1 MAAPTRRKHGHV
13 AGLRRRPFNPTMV
26 DKPSGLI
33 EEPDEDEVPAESV
46 EAVDVGVADAADV
59 AEDAEDDVPAEI
71 NQPAAAEVGQ
81 EQPTEP
87 ENVAEPEPVATETV
101 EAEPAEA
108 VGAEAQP
115 EAVEEETAEEDAAEA
130 QPEAVEEETAEE
142 DAAEPVE
149 AVTDAEHL
157 SEANEE
163 STEGDPESAEVAEY
177 DEYEEQ
183 SAEVTEDDEEGAEA
197 AEHDEDSAE
206 ADPHADLFAWLAGD
220 GESLA
225 DLLGTAKPPEP
236 YTPVPLPVPFP
247 APRPLARPPRLDRQ
261 SFRRA
266 TDTRPTAAP
275 LTPPPSSPGRPGV
288 AAPPPRPAPVNVRP
302 KPKHRRRTAVLI
314 AAVIVA
320 MAVVAGVLAL
330 VIPGSSNDNGTTGQG
345 NSTSPIP
352 PPVQTAE
359 PVVWVKQNLPS
370 SAAIIAPAALVPSL
384 QAAGYTTVYADDALK
399 GLTLADV
406 KYIVGEPAVAPG
418 AGDLEKFVNAT
429 APLAYFGTGSTQTMV
444 GEVFGGGTAAMAK
457 AMVADTKLRVQ
468 EGSALLKNPNVHT
481 DVAMRKVL
489 ANGLLD
495 ARAGALIV
503 SLAVG
508 RQVTVTN
515 PIRSAPE
522 AAAGL
527 PYRIFTVSIPDTVFL
542 DNSLRRASPKYKP
555 ASVVVLGPI
564 ERRLIWTPAV
574 APDKPFR

>member
-1 MAAPTRRKHGHV
+1 
-13 AGLRRRPFNPTMV
+13 
-26 DKPSGLI
+26 
-33 EEPDEDEVPAESV
+33 
-46 EAVDVGVADAADV
+46 
-59 AEDAEDDVPAEI
+59 
-71 NQPAAAEVGQ
+71 
-81 EQPTEP
+81 
-87 ENVAEPEPVATETV
+87 
-101 EAEPAEA
+101 
-108 VGAEAQP
+108 
-115 EAVEEETAEEDAAEA
+115 
-130 QPEAVEEETAEE
+130 
-142 DAAEPVE
+142 
-149 AVTDAEHL
+149 
-157 SEANEE
+157 
-163 STEGDPESAEVAEY
+163 
-177 DEYEEQ
+177 
-183 SAEVTEDDEEGAEA
+183 
-197 AEHDEDSAE
+197 
-206 ADPHADLFAWLAGD
+206 
-220 GESLA
+220 
-225 DLLGTAKPPEP
+225 
-236 YTPVPLPVPFP
+236 
-247 APRPLARPPRLDRQ
+247 
-261 SFRRA
+261 
-266 TDTRPTAAP
+266 
-275 LTPPPSSPGRPGV
+275 
-288 AAPPPRPAPVNVRP
+288 
-302 KPKHRRRTAVLI
+302 
-314 AAVIVA
+314 

-527 PYRIFTVSIPDTVFL
+527 PYRMFTVSIPDTVFL

>member
-108 VGAEAQP
+108 VG
-115 EAVEEETAEEDAAEA
+115 AEA

-266 TDTRPTAAP
+266 TDSRP
-275 LTPPPSSPGRPGV
+275 
-288 AAPPPRPAPVNVRP
+288 
-302 KPKHRRRTAVLI
+302 
-314 AAVIVA
+314 
-320 MAVVAGVLAL
+320 
-330 VIPGSSNDNGTTGQG
+330 
-345 NSTSPIP
+345 
-352 PPVQTAE
+352 
-359 PVVWVKQNLPS
+359 
-370 SAAIIAPAALVPSL
+370 
-384 QAAGYTTVYADDALK
+384 
-399 GLTLADV
+399 
-406 KYIVGEPAVAPG
+406 
-418 AGDLEKFVNAT
+418 AT
-429 APLAYFGTGSTQTMV
+429 APRAGECATEAEASTSH
-444 GEVFGGGTAAMAK
+444 GCPDRRGHRRYGC
-457 AMVADTKLRVQ
+457 R
-468 EGSALLKNPNVHT
+468 
-481 DVAMRKVL
+481 RWR
-489 ANGLLD
+489 
-495 ARAGALIV
+495 ARA
-503 SLAVG
+503 
-508 RQVTVTN
+508 RD
-515 PIRSAPE
+515 P
-522 AAAGL
+522 
-527 PYRIFTVSIPDTVFL
+527 
-542 DNSLRRASPKYKP
+542 
-555 ASVVVLGPI
+555 
-564 ERRLIWTPAV
+564 RL
-574 APDKPFR
+574 KQ

>member
-33 EEPDEDEVPAESV
+33 EEPDEDEVPAELV
-46 EAVDVGVADAADV
+46 EAVDVGAADAVDT
-59 AEDAEDDVPAEI
+59 EDAEDDVPPEI
-71 NQPAAAEVGQ
+71 NEPAAAEVEQ

-87 ENVAEPEPVATETV
+87 EDVPEPEPVATETV
-101 EAEPAEA
+101 KAEPAD
-108 VGAEAQP
+108 VVTAEA
-115 EAVEEETAEEDAAEA
+115 E
-130 QPEAVEEETAEE
+130 PEAVEEETAEE
-142 DAAEPVE
+142 DAAEPVDG
-149 AVTDAEHL
+149 VTDAEAV

-163 STEGDPESAEVAEY
+163 SAEGDSESAEDAEY
-177 DEYEEQ
+177 DEQ
-183 SAEVTEDDEEGAEA
+183 SADVTEEESAEAGEYEDEEDSAEAGDDDEGE
-197 AEHDEDSAE
+197 EHSAE

-225 DLLGTAKPPEP
+225 DLLGTARPPEP
-236 YTPVPLPVPFP
+236 YIPVPPPVPYP
-247 APRPLARPPRLDRQ
+247 ASRPLARPPRLDRQ

-266 TDTRPTAAP
+266 TDTRPAAAP
-275 LTPPPSSPGRPGV
+275 LTPPLSPPMRPAV
-288 AAPPPRPAPVNVRP
+288 TAPPPRRRPAPVNVRP
-302 KPKHRRRTAVLI
+302 KPKRRRRTAVFV

-320 MAVVAGVLAL
+320 MAVVAGALAL
-330 VIPGSSNDNGTTGQG
+330 LIPGSGTDNGTTGQG
-345 NSTSPIP
+345 NSASPIP
-352 PPVQTAE
+352 PPVQAAE

-370 SAAIIAPAALVPSL
+370 SAAIIAPAELVPSL

-429 APLAYFGTGSTQTMV
+429 APMAYFGTGSTQTMV
-444 GEVFGGGTAAMAK
+444 GQVFAGGMAAMAK
-457 AMVADTKLRVQ
+457 AMVADTKLRAQ
-468 EGSALLKNPNVHT
+468 EGSDLLKNPNVHT

-515 PIRSAPE
+515 PIRTAPE

-527 PYRIFTVSIPDTVFL
+527 PYRMFTVSIPDTVFL